1 MAIVLDAMG
10 GDFAPKEIV
19 EGARLAAREGI
30 EIYLT
35 GPLDVFH
42 QHGLKGV
49 PNLYLVDAPEIVSMS
64 EAPAE
69 ALRKKPKSSISV
81 GVRLAKE
88 KGLPFVSAG
97 NTGACMAAAL
107 FLFGRLPGIRRP
119 PIASVFPQANGKS
132 TVVLDV
138 GANVDC
144 DASNLHQFARMG
156 TAWAKAML
164 GVDDPCVGLLSNG
177 SEEEKGNALIHEV
190 YPLLKADS
198 GLNFIGNVEG
208 FDALSGRADVIVTDG
223 FSGNILLKALEG
235 MAHVFKDTMKS
246 CLPKDSVP
254 SGEFMSLMQKMRAFD
269 PSSPAHCGAPL
280 LGVDGY
286 CYIVHGNATQKII
299 LGACQTSEKLGQSGL
314 LDLIRVSAQR

>member
-19 EGARLAAREGI
+19 EGARLAAQGGI
-30 EIYLT
+30 EIHLT
-35 GPLDVFH
+35 GPLEVLH
-42 QHGLKGV
+42 QHGLKDV
-49 PNLYLVDAPEIVSMS
+49 PNLHLVDAPEIVNMS
-64 EAPAE
+64 ESPAE
-69 ALRKKPKSSISV
+69 ALRKKPNSSISV

-88 KGLPFVSAG
+88 KGIPFVSAG

-164 GVDDPCVGLLSNG
+164 GVDAPRVGLLSNG
-177 SEEEKGNALIHEV
+177 SEEEKGNALIHETH
-190 YPLLKADS
+190 PLLKADTE
-198 GLNFIGNVEG
+198 LNFIGNVEG

-223 FSGNILLKALEG
+223 FAGNILLKALEG

-254 SGEFMSLMQKMRAFD
+254 SAEFMSLMQKMQAFD

-280 LGVDGY
+280 LGVNGY